1 MLKVIIENNV
11 FSIQVPDEMMQE
23 GEEFFQ
29 KMDHDMSKGWQM
41 SREWVENPNQLQRC
55 QIAADRLADAM
66 AGENETLAQLMAAYI
81 LTRMPGVKEV
91 NIATDGEM
99 SETVFKE

>member
-1 MLKVIIENNV
+1 MLKVTIENNV
-11 FSIQVPDEMMQE
+11 YSIQIPEAMLQE
-23 GEEFFQ
+23 AEEFFQ
-29 KMDHDMSKGWQM
+29 KMDRDMNNGWQM

-66 AGENETLAQLMAAYI
+66 EVENETLAQLMAAYI
-81 LTRMPGVKEV
+81 VTRMPGVKEA

-99 SETVFKE
+99 SETVFR